1 MEEKDGEIRK
11 QQGEKGMRRRDREVV
26 DPKEVFDILK
36 RCDTVCLGIQGEEYP
51 YVVPVSFGAERTDGQ
66 ICLYFH
72 CAREG
77 KKLEML
83 ERCSRVCVE
92 GDIFYKTETTDHG
105 ITTRYESVIGFGTC
119 TFLEEEAE
127 IRHALQVLTEH
138 YGYFEYPLAS
148 CRALSYVKVGRVVL
162 EQVTGKRNLPVP
174 D

>member
-1 MEEKDGEIRK
+1 MEEKDGETRK
-11 QQGEKGMRRRDREVV
+11 RQGEKGMRRRDREVV
-26 DPKEVFDILK
+26 DPKEEFDILK

-138 YGYFEYPLAS
+138 YGYFE
-148 CRALSYVKVGRVVL
+148 
-162 EQVTGKRNLPVP
+162 
-174 D
+174 